1 MFNCI
6 RVSNC
11 IEISERRGT
20 AISNLQRRQFS
31 FPFGQ
36 TKKKEEK
43 KKEVTLFRIIIN
55 VVLLIY
61 PTKCRIRWLVF
72 FTEQEHKQRICQ

>member
-20 AISNLQRRQFS
+20 AISNIQRRRQFS
-31 FPFGQ
+31 FPLGQ
-36 TKKKEEK
+36 KKKEEK

-55 VVLLIY
+55 VVYSFIPLN
-61 PTKCRIRWLVF
+61 V
-72 FTEQEHKQRICQ
+72 E